1 MQHSFSAQNSLAYR
15 GIQRGEVHILLHN
28 ILQEPDIF
36 EKHIERFALY
46 CWLIPWLICS
56 LTIRAV
62 SGSILMTAYGYQIE
76 SNEDEFVH
84 LAKIVTDRV
93 VALGSAGTTLV
104 DFIPLCKIRA
114 CHQMIFLIHLYY
126 SEVRTR
132 MGTRSF
138 LPTNWEGLGRK
149 GKLCQDTSFWC
160 GEECHCQF
168 LET

>member
-1 MQHSFSAQNSLAYR
+1 MEMGNTLLFARFGERFKRLRRMMQHSFSAQNSLAYR

-104 DFIPLCKIRA
+104 DFIPLCKYRILLPNYF
-114 CHQMIFLIHLYY
+114 HNQLKSTIHPNLDAGCWIQKTRFYY
-126 SEVRTR
+126 A
-132 MGTRSF
+132 
-138 LPTNWEGLGRK
+138 
-149 GKLCQDTSFWC
+149 
-160 GEECHCQF
+160 
-168 LET
+168 